1 MVFALVSTLVA
12 CLKRRGIMMDIELIQ
27 PTAKTI
33 EEKEI
38 MPSMDIVSETDL
50 EEVRNAVDNANREVT
65 TRFDFR
71 GVEASFEW
79 KKPNVTLKAEGDF
92 QLKQMCDMLRSQLTK
107 RNVDAKAMAVGDAS
121 ATGKN
126 WSQQVTFKEGIEQ
139 DVAKQVVKLI
149 KGEKLKVQA
158 AIQGEQVRVTGK
170 KRDDLQAVMQLVR
183 SAELELS
190 IIHISEPTR
199 QY

>member
-1 MVFALVSTLVA
+1 
-12 CLKRRGIMMDIELIQ
+12 
-27 PTAKTI
+27 
-33 EEKEI
+33 

-50 EEVRNAVDNANREVT
+50 EEVRNAVDNANREIS

-92 QLKQMCDMLRSQLTK
+92 QLKQMCDILRSQLTK
-107 RNVDAKAMAVGDAS
+107 RNVDAKAMSIGDAS

-126 WSQQVTFKEGIEQ
+126 WSLQVTFKEGIEQ
-139 DVAKQVVKLI
+139 DMAKKVVKLI

-170 KRDDLQAVMQLVR
+170 KRDDLQAVMRLLKA
-183 SAELELS
+183 AELEQS
-190 IIHISEPTR
+190 F
-199 QY
+199 QYTNFKD